1 MAKWIWRWIRF
12 PQFHHIWIQAAG
24 IRKFWNAKW
33 LTFIGKCFSC
43 FRIHSP
49 HFYSWPIGKK
59 SGFYQAR
66 FSKILFFTIVSS
78 PWLAQQYWFTWK
90 HSRKPLSRIT
100 SKIYKSYQVIPITSK
115 VQSSWQF
122 DLEKLF
128 LLKMFQILGRS
139 YLKFSRTS
147 FILLEHGLAFVLVK
161 IRMTSMPGSRKVTP
175 TRIQI
180 LETSPTFGY
189 SNFG

>member
-12 PQFHHIWIQAAG
+12 PQFHHIRIQAAG

-66 FSKILFFTIVSS
+66 FSKILFFLLSFLVHDWLSS
-78 PWLAQQYWFTWK
+78 T
-90 HSRKPLSRIT
+90 
-100 SKIYKSYQVIPITSK
+100 
-115 VQSSWQF
+115 
-122 DLEKLF
+122 D
-128 LLKMFQILGRS
+128 
-139 YLKFSRTS
+139 
-147 FILLEHGLAFVLVK
+147 LLE
-161 IRMTSMPGSRKVTP
+161 S
-175 TRIQI
+175 I
-180 LETSPTFGY
+180 LENLFQELHQRYTSHIRWFRSHPKFNRAGNSIWKNY
-189 SNFG
+189 SCWKCFKYWAVHIWSSQEQASYCWNTA